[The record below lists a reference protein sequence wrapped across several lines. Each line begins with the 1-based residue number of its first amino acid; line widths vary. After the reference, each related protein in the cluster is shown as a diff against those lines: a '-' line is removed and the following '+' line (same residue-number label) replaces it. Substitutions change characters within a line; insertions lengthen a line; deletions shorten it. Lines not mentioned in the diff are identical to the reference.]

1 MTVDPARRVQALYV
15 PVSDGVR
22 LAVDVWLPVGRI
34 ARGERIGTAFRATRY
49 WRAGQPP
56 GPEPEADSNYA
67 AGELW
72 NNAGFALVLADARGT
87 GASFGSRVME
97 LGPREIADYGELV
110 DWIAAQP
117 WSNGRVGLFGSSY
130 EGQAAELAASLGN
143 PHVTAVAA
151 LFSPVDPYRELF
163 YPGGCATGGRFAT
176 WMCDSQVKD
185 GVTGA
190 IGKLAELTGRPA
202 AEVAPPVPVKP
213 ADGPDGPALLQAALA
228 EHQANVDM
236 QPLLGRASFSDDH
249 LPGLDWQATTPAAVR
264 QAIEAAGVPLL
275 IRAGWLDGAFAA
287 GALRRFATF
296 ASQQEVEI
304 GPWGHGGQTYADTRR
319 PRGTLEGDL
328 LAPEGQDRRLVEFFT
343 RYVEHAGTPD
353 GQRCLTFA
361 TLGTDQWQTVSSWP
375 PHSDRPRTWYL
386 TSSGRLASEPGPVA
400 KLRYVVD
407 PTASTGPANRW
418 LAVDLGRGAAYPD
431 RRDADEALLTF
442 TSDPLPADLHIAGF
456 PVISLRLATT
466 GSDGAIYA
474 YLEDVAP
481 DGTVTYLTEGCLRFL
496 HRATNGPADAAR
508 PGVPRSFARSD
519 QLPVEPGQD
528 LDLTVELLPLA
539 ALIPAGHQLRV
550 ALGGHDAAC
559 FDRYGPPGE
568 TFTVQFGDHSTLD
581 LPILTTVTRE
591 FPRR

>member
-15 PVSDGVR
+15 PVGDGVR
-22 LAVDVWLPVGRI
+22 LAVDVWLPVERI
-34 ARGERIGTAFRATRY
+34 ARGERVGTAFRATRY

-56 GPEPEADSNYA
+56 GPEPEADSNHA

-72 NNAGFALVLADARGT
+72 NGAGFALVIADARGT
-87 GASFGSRVME
+87 GASFGSRAME
-97 LGPREIADYGELV
+97 LGPREIADYGELI
-110 DWIAAQP
+110 DWVAAQP

-130 EGQAAELAASLGN
+130 EGQAAELAAGLGN

-163 YPGGCATGGRFAT
+163 YPGGCATGGRFAK

-185 GVTGA
+185 GVAGA
-190 IGKLAELTGRPA
+190 VGKLAELTGRPA
-202 AEVAPPVPVKP
+202 GEVAPRVPVKP
-213 ADGPDGPALLQAALA
+213 ADGPDGPALLQAAIG

-236 QPLLGRASFSDDH
+236 QELLGRAAFSDDR

-264 QAIEAAGVPLL
+264 QAIEATGVPML

-304 GPWGHGGQTYADTRR
+304 GPWGHGGQTYADTLR
-319 PRGTLEGDL
+319 PGGTLAGDL
-328 LAPEGQDRRLVEFFT
+328 LVPEGQDRRLVEFFT
-343 RYVEHAGTPD
+343 RYVERADVPD
-353 GQRCLTFA
+353 GRRRLAFG
-361 TLGTDQWQTVSSWP
+361 TLGTDQWQAVSSWP
-375 PHSDRPRTWYL
+375 PEGACPRSWYL
-386 TSSGRLASEPGPVA
+386 TSSGGLAAEPGPSA
-400 KLRYVVD
+400 SLRYVVE
-407 PTASTGPANRW
+407 PMASTGPANRW
-418 LAVDLGRGAAYPD
+418 LALDLGRGTAYPD
-431 RRDADEALLTF
+431 RRNADEALLTF
-442 TSDPLPADLHIAGF
+442 TSGPLPADLHVAGF
-456 PVISLRLATT
+456 PVLSLRLATS

-496 HRATNGPADAAR
+496 HRATTGPAEPAR
-508 PGVPRSFARSD
+508 LGVPRGFARAGR
-519 QLPVEPGQD
+519 LAVEPGQD
-528 LDLTVELLPLA
+528 LDVVVELLPIA
-539 ALIPAGHQLRV
+539 ALLRAGHKIRV

-568 TFTVQFGDHSTLD
+568 TFTVHLCDYSTLD
-581 LPILTTVTRE
+581 LPVLASGS
-591 FPRR
+591 